1 MHTVAVKKSQHLEP
15 DLLRPGVAVLGAG
28 VSRVEKE
35 GGRCR
40 TWLMWTSLWSP
51 SSVDTITYP
60 GSPGPASPVT
70 RPGWRK
76 LILLL
81 QNMHT
86 RLPSTS
92 EAALSGLDRE
102 TVDRDRDRENIMMSA
117 FIVPDVEHCPLEQLL
132 RGKYVGLVAYSD
144 TLNLQKYLYSNKVV
158 TRPLSLSTVTP

>member
-1 MHTVAVKKSQHLEP
+1 MDTEAVRKSQHLEP
-15 DLLRPGVAVLGAG
+15 DLLRPGVAVLEAG

-51 SSVDTITYP
+51 SSVDTSTYP

-102 TVDRDRDRENIMMSA
+102 TVDRENRMMSA
-117 FIVPDVEHCPLEQLL
+117 LYVVPDV
-132 RGKYVGLVAYSD
+132 
-144 TLNLQKYLYSNKVV
+144 
-158 TRPLSLSTVTP
+158 

>member
-1 MHTVAVKKSQHLEP
+1 MHTVAVRKSQHLEA
-15 DLLRPGVAVLGAG
+15 DLLRPGVAVLGAVPG

-51 SSVDTITYP
+51 SSVDTSTYP

-92 EAALSGLDRE
+92 EAALSGLCRQ
-102 TVDRDRDRENIMMSA
+102 TVDRENIMMSA
-117 FIVPDVEHCPLEQLL
+117 LILIYC
-132 RGKYVGLVAYSD
+132 
-144 TLNLQKYLYSNKVV
+144 T
-158 TRPLSLSTVTP
+158 

>member
-1 MHTVAVKKSQHLEP
+1 MHTVAVKKSQHLEA

-51 SSVDTITYP
+51 SSVDTSTYP

-102 TVDRDRDRENIMMSA
+102 TVDRD
-117 FIVPDVEHCPLEQLL
+117 
-132 RGKYVGLVAYSD
+132 
-144 TLNLQKYLYSNKVV
+144 
-158 TRPLSLSTVTP
+158 